1 LRFFGA
7 FWRVGGRAE
16 EGKGKEAERIEARS
30 RTASA
35 TEIAPAVSKDSHN
48 ECPPQDDEGGTCPM
62 IAQALGLALVLRF
75 VTCISFAPAAF
86 AGDALLPAVFLRL
99 DISVSAG
106 WLA

>member
-1 LRFFGA
+1 MR
-7 FWRVGGRAE
+7 RAE
-16 EGKGKEAERIEARS
+16 NGRREVGS
-30 RTASA
+30 RTASVSA
-35 TEIAPAVSKDSHN
+35 SLADSKDSHN
-48 ECPPQDDEGGTCPM
+48 ECPPHDDEGGL
-62 IAQALGLALVLRF
+62 AQDFGFALVVRF